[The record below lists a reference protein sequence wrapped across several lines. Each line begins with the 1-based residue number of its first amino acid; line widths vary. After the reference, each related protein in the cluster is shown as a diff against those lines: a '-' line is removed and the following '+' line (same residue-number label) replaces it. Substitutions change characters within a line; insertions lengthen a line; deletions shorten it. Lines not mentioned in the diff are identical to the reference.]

1 MGFQFGL
8 EVQGLSSCCINW
20 PDLESRERAI
30 EKLLGLNIYQ
40 RVIMLIALGYPDDQ
54 AMVPYSQKKAMNE
67 IRSYQTHV
75 N

>member
-20 PDLESRERAI
+20 PDIATKEKTVERV
-30 EKLLGLNIYQ
+30 LGLNANQ
-40 RVIMLIALGYPDDQ
+40 RVIMMIAFGYPDDQ
-54 AMVPYSQKKAMNE
+54 AMVPYSQKKPLDE
-67 IRSYQTHV
+67 IRSYQTDV